1 MGLGDVVR
9 IAPNELVFIAPKAAS
24 GTTSKFSNYLRTKLK
39 KTQDIYGT
47 NNEHIEHFH
56 KTNFIDLGAGDQGLT
71 WERDPVKH
79 RQTSK
84 IIAPAFSV
92 KSIKAKEATIH
103 KYIGLFVQEMKTLES
118 KEKGTELRRV

>member
-9 IAPNELVFIAPKAAS
+9 IAPNELVFITPKAAS
-24 GTTSKFSNYLRTKLK
+24 GTTSRFSNCFRTKLK
-39 KTQDIYGT
+39 KRQDIYGAHT
-47 NNEHIEHFH
+47 KHIEHFP

-84 IIAPAFSV
+84 TIAPAFSV
-92 KSIKAKEATIH
+92 KSTKEKEATIH
-103 KYIGLFVQEMKTLES
+103 KYIDLFVQKLRTLERR
-118 KEKGTELRRV
+118 ENGIELRTV